1 MMVCNA
7 ADEGIEQQD
16 RVHGWS
22 IIARHGPNRTMRSF
36 PRSHKGSAVAPTLMQ
51 GAANCV
57 LRRDPPPGG
66 ISHGGQGGESG
77 GALDSAANRAGRRKG
92 TAAVRMGAMS
102 RSLLLLNRGSGGNDR
117 GLDADEVC
125 ATVSAAFREAGREI
139 ESRIVEPGALDRV
152 LREAVK
158 ARPVSLIVAGGD
170 GTVSAAAHHL
180 GGTDIPL
187 GIVPMGT
194 FNLAARDLGV
204 PLDIADAAAFLARAE
219 VHAIDVLDV
228 AGHACLCT
236 TILGFYPEFAKTF
249 ERRDHGGRW
258 WKKAL
263 KLITA
268 LPRTFAESRPVRL
281 EWRGDGPD
289 GRARTKFSAF
299 VPGRYRATTGIVP
312 ARTDF
317 ASGKLTAYIGRQR
330 HASAALRGM
339 LDYIFGRQ
347 EENPELTMFQASAL
361 ELRARRRRHL
371 SVMIDGE
378 ILHLALP
385 LQLSILP
392 GHLRVLTKAENLTAS

>member
-1 MMVCNA
+1 M
-7 ADEGIEQQD
+7 
-16 RVHGWS
+16 
-22 IIARHGPNRTMRSF
+22 P
-36 PRSHKGSAVAPTLMQ
+36 
-51 GAANCV
+51 
-57 LRRDPPPGG
+57 
-66 ISHGGQGGESG
+66 
-77 GALDSAANRAGRRKG
+77 
-92 TAAVRMGAMS
+92 

-117 GLDADEVC
+117 GLDAAQVC
-125 ATVSAAFREAGREI
+125 GRVADAFREAGREI

-152 LREAVK
+152 LREAVAMK
-158 ARPVSLIVAGGD
+158 PASLIVAGGD

-204 PLDIADAAAFLARAE
+204 PLDIAEAAAFLAKAE

-258 WKKAL
+258 WRKAL
-263 KLITA
+263 KLVTA
-268 LPRTFAESRPVRL
+268 LPRTFAESRPIHL
-281 EWRGDGPD
+281 EWRGDGSD
-289 GRARTKFSAF
+289 GSARTKFTAF
-299 VPGRYRATTGIVP
+299 VPGRYQATTGIVP

-317 ASGKLTAYIGRQR
+317 TSGNLTAYVGRQR

-347 EENPELTMFQASAL
+347 EENPELTMFQASEL
-361 ELRARRRRHL
+361 ELRAGRRRHL

-378 ILHLALP
+378 ILRLALP
-385 LQLSILP
+385 LKLSILP
-392 GHLRVLTKAENLTAS
+392 GHLQVLTMAENLAPS